1 MGTVVCGIVGDS
13 QAGKTRLAE
22 QLTAALTARG
32 LRVGYLKHA
41 AHGLD
46 PDRPGSDSARGH
58 AAGAHLTRVVAPEQI
73 VQRRGQAPGEPPL
86 DSSHLDVEVA
96 ALTGCD
102 LVLVEGYS
110 RAEHPKIRVRRAEHP
125 PREVA
130 DPVVLDLVSRGPDW
144 AQPDVDAAMGVVL
157 GLLDGQEPVVTV
169 IADGEVVAM
178 HRFASQVVAGTVLG
192 LTSALKG
199 VDEPRTLTVT
209 VHVPRGAPG
218 G

>member
-22 QLTAALTARG
+22 QLTTELSARG

-46 PDRPGSDSARGH
+46 PDRPGSDSARVQ
-58 AAGAHLTRVVAPEQI
+58 AAGARTTRVVGPEQI
-73 VQRRGQAPGEPPL
+73 VQRHGQGPGEPAL
-86 DSSHLDVEVA
+86 DNSHLDVEVA

-110 RAEHPKIRVRRAEHP
+110 RAAHPKIRVRRADDA

-130 DPVVLDLVSRGPDW
+130 GPVVLDLVTHGPDW
-144 AQPDVDAAMGVVL
+144 AASDVEAAVGVAL
-157 GLLDGQEPVVTV
+157 RLLDAQDPVVTV
-169 IADGEVVAM
+169 IADGEVVEM

-199 VDEPRTLTVT
+199 VDDPRTLTVT
-209 VHVPRGAPG
+209 VHVPRGAPAG
-218 G
+218 

>member
-13 QAGKTRLAE
+13 QAGKTRLVE
-22 QLTAALTARG
+22 QLTTALTARG

-46 PDRPGSDSARGH
+46 PDRPGSDSARVQ
-58 AAGAHLTRVVAPEQI
+58 AAGAHTTRLVGPEEV
-73 VQRRGQAPGEPPL
+73 VQRHGQRADEPAL
-86 DSSHLDVEVA
+86 DTSHLDVEVA

-110 RAEHPKIRVRRAEHP
+110 RAGHPKIRVRRAGHV

-130 DPVVLDLVSRGPDW
+130 DPVVLDLVSQGPDFSG
-144 AQPDVDAAMGVVL
+144 PDLEAAIGVVL
-157 GLLDGQEPVVTV
+157 GLLDGQDPVVTV

-178 HRFASQVVAGTVLG
+178 HRFASQIVAGTVLG
-192 LTSALKG
+192 LASALKG

-209 VHVPRGAPG
+209 VHVPRGASG

>member
-13 QAGKTRLAE
+13 GAGKTRLVE
-22 QLTAALTARG
+22 QLTAALSARG
-32 LRVGYLKHA
+32 LHVGYLKHA

-46 PDRPGSDSARGH
+46 PDRPGSDSARVQ
-58 AAGAHLTRVVAPEQI
+58 AAGATTTRVVGPEEI
-73 VQRRGQAPGEPPL
+73 VQRRAQRPGQPPL
-86 DSSHLDVEVA
+86 DTSHLDVEVA

-102 LVLVEGYS
+102 VVLVEGYS
-110 RAEHPKIRVRRAEHP
+110 RAQHPKIRVRRQGQA
-125 PREVA
+125 PRQVA
-130 DPVVLDLVSRGPDW
+130 DPVVLDLVSHGPDW
-144 AQPDVDAAMGVVL
+144 PQPDLDAALGVVL
-157 GLLDGQEPVVTV
+157 GLLEGPDPIVTV

-178 HRFASQVVAGTVLG
+178 HRFASQVVAGTMLG

-209 VHVPRGAPG
+209 VHLPRGAPG